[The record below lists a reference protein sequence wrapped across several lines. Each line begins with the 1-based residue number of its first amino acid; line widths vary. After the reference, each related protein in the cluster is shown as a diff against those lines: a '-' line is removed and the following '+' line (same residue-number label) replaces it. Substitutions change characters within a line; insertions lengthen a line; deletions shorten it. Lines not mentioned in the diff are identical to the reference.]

1 MQRGTVVESGLNM
14 WLNGTDQKEAMDKMI
29 DEYDNNCSGLANEK
43 VASERENLVPL
54 FNEGVERLK
63 EYAFKW
69 DLVGYQKKVE
79 MDIHGI
85 PLVGYTDFQF
95 EDKSSKESF
104 YIDLKTTL
112 RKPHGI
118 SNSHAMQQAIYQ
130 KGTNANQKLWYL
142 VCKKSGTEFYEFSL
156 EDYKKPMQ
164 ICEHIVK
171 VMGNWLS
178 KVDSLDDVKNIL
190 LGIGGSGPT
199 KRIPPKIFIEFMNL
213 CLNNFNCRFFLA
225 TGNKNEEI
233 EIMNEI
239 LSYHKNLCTP
249 LNELSIS
256 ETLPIIKNCNIA
268 VCNDSSFSHLSAGLG
283 KPTIVLMS
291 DTPLIY
297 GSYSS
302 KMHPLI
308 PDGVENVTHGTEGKE
323 RINPLKIF
331 EKFQILIS

>member
-1 MQRGTVVESGLNM
+1 MKILAIQNRMGIGDMVIFLPYIEAVAKKYNSQVTLLVKENSKAEHLIKDNKYINEIIILKRDQTKKSFHDGLNGFFR
-14 WLNGTDQKEAMDKMI
+14 LVSDIKKYQFDKVLI
-29 DEYDNNCSGLANEK
+29 FNSSLRY
-43 VASERENLVPL
+43 RLVCRFAGINDIYQYPL
-54 FNEGVERLK
+54 FE
-63 EYAFKW
+63 
-69 DLVGYQKKVE
+69 KK
-79 MDIHGI
+79 
-85 PLVGYTDFQF
+85 
-95 EDKSSKESF
+95 
-104 YIDLKTTL
+104 
-112 RKPHGI
+112 
-118 SNSHAMQQAIYQ
+118 
-130 KGTNANQKLWYL
+130 NQ
-142 VCKKSGTEFYEFSL
+142 
-156 EDYKKPMQ
+156 
-164 ICEHIVK
+164 HIVEAANK
-171 VMGNWLS
+171 LLKNNFNLEVKSDPVIDVKDENIQKIKLKFNFS
-178 KVDSLDDVKNIL
+178 DEVKNIL

-213 CLNNFNCRFFLA
+213 CLKNFKCRFFLA

-239 LSYHKNLCTP
+239 VNYHKNICTP

-256 ETLPIIKNCNIA
+256 ETLPVIKNCNIA

-302 KMHPLI
+302 KMHPLM

-331 EKFQILIS
+331 EKFRILIN

>member
-1 MQRGTVVESGLNM
+1 MKILAIQNRMGIGDMVIFLPYIEAVAKKYNGQVTLLVKENSKAEHLIKDNKYINEIIILKRDRTKKSFHDGLNGFFR
-14 WLNGTDQKEAMDKMI
+14 LVSDIKKYQFDKVLI
-29 DEYDNNCSGLANEK
+29 
-43 VASERENLVPL
+43 
-54 FNEGVERLK
+54 FN
-63 EYAFKW
+63 
-69 DLVGYQKKVE
+69 
-79 MDIHGI
+79 
-85 PLVGYTDFQF
+85 
-95 EDKSSKESF
+95 SS
-104 YIDLKTTL
+104 L
-112 RKPHGI
+112 RYK
-118 SNSHAMQQAIYQ
+118 
-130 KGTNANQKLWYL
+130 L
-142 VCKKSGTEFYEFSL
+142 VCKFAGINDIYQYPLFKKKNQHIIEAANKLLKNNFNLEIKSDPVIDIKDENVQKIKLKFNFSD
-156 EDYKKPMQ
+156 E
-164 ICEHIVK
+164 
-171 VMGNWLS
+171 
-178 KVDSLDDVKNIL
+178 VKNIL

-199 KRIPPKIFIEFMNL
+199 KRIPPKIFVEFMNL
-213 CLNNFNCRFFLA
+213 CLKNFKCRFFLA

-323 RINPLKIF
+323 RINPFKIF
-331 EKFQILIS
+331 EKLQNLIS

>member
-1 MQRGTVVESGLNM
+1 MKILAIQNRMGIGDMVIFLPYIEAVAKKYNSQVTLLVKENSKAEHLIKDNKYINEIIILKRDQTKKGFHDGLNGFFR
-14 WLNGTDQKEAMDKMI
+14 LVSDIKKYQFDKVLI
-29 DEYDNNCSGLANEK
+29 
-43 VASERENLVPL
+43 
-54 FNEGVERLK
+54 FN
-63 EYAFKW
+63 
-69 DLVGYQKKVE
+69 
-79 MDIHGI
+79 
-85 PLVGYTDFQF
+85 
-95 EDKSSKESF
+95 SS
-104 YIDLKTTL
+104 L
-112 RKPHGI
+112 RYK
-118 SNSHAMQQAIYQ
+118 
-130 KGTNANQKLWYL
+130 L
-142 VCKKSGTEFYEFSL
+142 VCKFAGINDIYQYPLFKKKNQHIIEAANKLLKNNFNLEIKSDPVIDVKDENVQKIKLKFNFSD
-156 EDYKKPMQ
+156 E
-164 ICEHIVK
+164 
-171 VMGNWLS
+171 
-178 KVDSLDDVKNIL
+178 VKNIL

-199 KRIPPKIFIEFMNL
+199 KRIPPKVFIEFMNL
-213 CLNNFNCRFFLA
+213 CLKNFKCRFFLA

-268 VCNDSSFSHLSAGLG
+268 ICNDSSFSHLSAGLG
-283 KPTIVLMS
+283 KQTIVLMS

-308 PDGVENVTHGTEGKE
+308 PDGEENVTHGTEGKE

>member
-1 MQRGTVVESGLNM
+1 MKILAIQNRMGIGDMVIFLPYIEAVAKKYNSQVTLLVKENSKAEHLIKDNKYINEIIILKRDKTNKSFHDGLNGFFR
-14 WLNGTDQKEAMDKMI
+14 LVSDIKKYQFDKVLI
-29 DEYDNNCSGLANEK
+29 
-43 VASERENLVPL
+43 
-54 FNEGVERLK
+54 FN
-63 EYAFKW
+63 
-69 DLVGYQKKVE
+69 
-79 MDIHGI
+79 
-85 PLVGYTDFQF
+85 
-95 EDKSSKESF
+95 SS
-104 YIDLKTTL
+104 L
-112 RKPHGI
+112 RYK
-118 SNSHAMQQAIYQ
+118 
-130 KGTNANQKLWYL
+130 L
-142 VCKKSGTEFYEFSL
+142 VCKFAGINDIYQYPLFKKKNQHIIEAANKLLKNNFNLEIKSDPVIDVKDENVQKIKLKFNFSD
-156 EDYKKPMQ
+156 E
-164 ICEHIVK
+164 
-171 VMGNWLS
+171 
-178 KVDSLDDVKNIL
+178 VKNIL

-199 KRIPPKIFIEFMNL
+199 KRIPPKVFIEFMNL
-213 CLNNFNCRFFLA
+213 CLKKFKCRFFLA
-225 TGNKNEEI
+225 TGNKSEEI

-331 EKFQILIS
+331 EKFQNLIS

>member
-1 MQRGTVVESGLNM
+1 MKILAIQNRMGIGDMVIFLPYIEAVAKKYNTQVTLLVKENAKAEHLIKDNKYINEIIILKRDQTKKGFHDGLNGFFR
-14 WLNGTDQKEAMDKMI
+14 LVSDIKKYQFDKVLI
-29 DEYDNNCSGLANEK
+29 
-43 VASERENLVPL
+43 
-54 FNEGVERLK
+54 FN
-63 EYAFKW
+63 
-69 DLVGYQKKVE
+69 
-79 MDIHGI
+79 
-85 PLVGYTDFQF
+85 
-95 EDKSSKESF
+95 SS
-104 YIDLKTTL
+104 L
-112 RKPHGI
+112 RYK
-118 SNSHAMQQAIYQ
+118 
-130 KGTNANQKLWYL
+130 L
-142 VCKKSGTEFYEFSL
+142 VCKFAGINDIYQYPLFKKKNQHIIEAANKLLKNNFNLEIKSDPVIDVKDENVQKIKLKFNFSD
-156 EDYKKPMQ
+156 E
-164 ICEHIVK
+164 
-171 VMGNWLS
+171 
-178 KVDSLDDVKNIL
+178 VKNIL

-213 CLNNFNCRFFLA
+213 CLKNFKCRFFLA

>member
-1 MQRGTVVESGLNM
+1 MGIGDMVIFLPYIEAVAKKYNSQVTLLVKENSKAEHLIKDNKYINEIIILKRDQTKKGFHDGLNGFFR
-14 WLNGTDQKEAMDKMI
+14 LVSDIKKYQFDKVLI
-29 DEYDNNCSGLANEK
+29 
-43 VASERENLVPL
+43 
-54 FNEGVERLK
+54 FN
-63 EYAFKW
+63 
-69 DLVGYQKKVE
+69 
-79 MDIHGI
+79 
-85 PLVGYTDFQF
+85 
-95 EDKSSKESF
+95 SS
-104 YIDLKTTL
+104 L
-112 RKPHGI
+112 RYK
-118 SNSHAMQQAIYQ
+118 
-130 KGTNANQKLWYL
+130 L
-142 VCKKSGTEFYEFSL
+142 VCKFAGINDIYQYPLFKKKNQHIIEAANKLLKNNFNLEIKSDPVIDVKDENVQKIKLKFNFSD
-156 EDYKKPMQ
+156 E
-164 ICEHIVK
+164 
-171 VMGNWLS
+171 
-178 KVDSLDDVKNIL
+178 VKNIL

-199 KRIPPKIFIEFMNL
+199 KRIPPKVFIEFMNL
-213 CLNNFNCRFFLA
+213 CLKNFKCRFFLA

-308 PDGVENVTHGTEGKE
+308 PDGVEKVTHGTEGKE

-331 EKFQILIS
+331 EKFQNLIS

>member
-1 MQRGTVVESGLNM
+1 MKILAIQNRMGIGDMVIFLPYIEAVAKKYNSQVTLLVKENSKAEHLIKDNKYINEIIILKRDQTKKSFHDGLNGFFR
-14 WLNGTDQKEAMDKMI
+14 LVSDIKKYQFDKVLI
-29 DEYDNNCSGLANEK
+29 
-43 VASERENLVPL
+43 
-54 FNEGVERLK
+54 FN
-63 EYAFKW
+63 
-69 DLVGYQKKVE
+69 
-79 MDIHGI
+79 
-85 PLVGYTDFQF
+85 
-95 EDKSSKESF
+95 SS
-104 YIDLKTTL
+104 L
-112 RKPHGI
+112 RYK
-118 SNSHAMQQAIYQ
+118 
-130 KGTNANQKLWYL
+130 L
-142 VCKKSGTEFYEFSL
+142 VCKFAGINDIYQYPLFKKKNQHIIEAANKLLKNNFNLEIKSDPVIDVKDENVQKIKLKFNFSD
-156 EDYKKPMQ
+156 E
-164 ICEHIVK
+164 
-171 VMGNWLS
+171 
-178 KVDSLDDVKNIL
+178 VKNIL

-213 CLNNFNCRFFLA
+213 CLKKFKCRFFLA

-308 PDGVENVTHGTEGKE
+308 PDGVEKVTHGTEGKE

-331 EKFQILIS
+331 EKFQNLIS

>member
-1 MQRGTVVESGLNM
+1 MKILAIQNRMGIGDMVIFLPYIEAVAKKYNSQVTLLVKENSKAEHLIKDNKYINEIIILKRDQTKKSFHDGLNGFFR
-14 WLNGTDQKEAMDKMI
+14 LVSDIKKYQFDKVLI
-29 DEYDNNCSGLANEK
+29 
-43 VASERENLVPL
+43 
-54 FNEGVERLK
+54 FN
-63 EYAFKW
+63 
-69 DLVGYQKKVE
+69 
-79 MDIHGI
+79 
-85 PLVGYTDFQF
+85 
-95 EDKSSKESF
+95 SS
-104 YIDLKTTL
+104 L
-112 RKPHGI
+112 RYK
-118 SNSHAMQQAIYQ
+118 
-130 KGTNANQKLWYL
+130 L
-142 VCKKSGTEFYEFSL
+142 VCKFAGINDIYQYPLFKKKNQHIIEAANKLLKNNFNLEIKSDPVIDVKDENVQKIKLKFNFSD
-156 EDYKKPMQ
+156 E
-164 ICEHIVK
+164 
-171 VMGNWLS
+171 
-178 KVDSLDDVKNIL
+178 VKNIL

-199 KRIPPKIFIEFMNL
+199 KRIPPKIFVEFMNL
-213 CLNNFNCRFFLA
+213 CLKNFKCRFFLA

-256 ETLPIIKNCNIA
+256 ETLPVIKNCNIA

>member
-1 MQRGTVVESGLNM
+1 MKILAIQNRMGIGDMVIFLPYIEAVAKKYNSQVTLLVKENSKAEHLIKDNKYINEIIILKRDQTKKSFHDGLNGFFR
-14 WLNGTDQKEAMDKMI
+14 LVSDIKKYQFDKVLI
-29 DEYDNNCSGLANEK
+29 
-43 VASERENLVPL
+43 
-54 FNEGVERLK
+54 FN
-63 EYAFKW
+63 
-69 DLVGYQKKVE
+69 
-79 MDIHGI
+79 
-85 PLVGYTDFQF
+85 
-95 EDKSSKESF
+95 SS
-104 YIDLKTTL
+104 L
-112 RKPHGI
+112 RYK
-118 SNSHAMQQAIYQ
+118 
-130 KGTNANQKLWYL
+130 L
-142 VCKKSGTEFYEFSL
+142 VCKFAGINDIYQYPLFKKKNQHIIEAANKLLKNNFNLEIKSDPVIDIKDENVQKIKLKFNFSD
-156 EDYKKPMQ
+156 E
-164 ICEHIVK
+164 
-171 VMGNWLS
+171 
-178 KVDSLDDVKNIL
+178 VKNIL

-213 CLNNFNCRFFLA
+213 CLKNFKCRFFLA

-302 KMHPLI
+302 KMHPLM
-308 PDGVENVTHGTEGKE
+308 PDGVEKVTHGTEGKE

-331 EKFQILIS
+331 EKFQNLIS

>member
-1 MQRGTVVESGLNM
+1 MKILAIQNRMGIGDMVIFLPYIEAVAKKYKSKVTLLVKENSKAEDLIKDNKYINEIIILKRDQTKKSFHDGLNGFFR
-14 WLNGTDQKEAMDKMI
+14 LVSDIKKYQFDKVLI
-29 DEYDNNCSGLANEK
+29 
-43 VASERENLVPL
+43 
-54 FNEGVERLK
+54 FN
-63 EYAFKW
+63 
-69 DLVGYQKKVE
+69 
-79 MDIHGI
+79 
-85 PLVGYTDFQF
+85 
-95 EDKSSKESF
+95 SS
-104 YIDLKTTL
+104 L
-112 RKPHGI
+112 R
-118 SNSHAMQQAIYQ
+118 YR
-130 KGTNANQKLWYL
+130 L
-142 VCKKSGTEFYEFSL
+142 VCKFAGINEIYQYPLFKKKNQHIIEAANKLLKNNFNLEIKSDPVIDVKDENVQKIKLKFNFS
-156 EDYKKPMQ
+156 
-164 ICEHIVK
+164 
-171 VMGNWLS
+171 
-178 KVDSLDDVKNIL
+178 DDVKNIL

-213 CLNNFNCRFFLA
+213 CLKNFKCRFFLA

>member
-1 MQRGTVVESGLNM
+1 MKILAIQNRMGIGDMVIFLPYIEAVAKKYNSQVTLLVKENSKAEHLIKDNKYINEIIILKRDQTKKSFHDGLNGFFR
-14 WLNGTDQKEAMDKMI
+14 LVSDIKKYQFDKVLI
-29 DEYDNNCSGLANEK
+29 
-43 VASERENLVPL
+43 
-54 FNEGVERLK
+54 FN
-63 EYAFKW
+63 
-69 DLVGYQKKVE
+69 
-79 MDIHGI
+79 
-85 PLVGYTDFQF
+85 
-95 EDKSSKESF
+95 SS
-104 YIDLKTTL
+104 L
-112 RKPHGI
+112 RYK
-118 SNSHAMQQAIYQ
+118 
-130 KGTNANQKLWYL
+130 L
-142 VCKKSGTEFYEFSL
+142 VCKFAGINDIYQYPLFEKKNQHIIEAANKLLKNNFNLEIKSDPVIDVKDENVQKIKLKFNFSD
-156 EDYKKPMQ
+156 E
-164 ICEHIVK
+164 
-171 VMGNWLS
+171 
-178 KVDSLDDVKNIL
+178 VKNIL

-199 KRIPPKIFIEFMNL
+199 KRIPPKVFIEFMNL
-213 CLNNFNCRFFLA
+213 CLKNFKCRFFLA

>member
-1 MQRGTVVESGLNM
+1 MKILAIQNRMGIGDMVIFLPYIEAVAKKYNSQVTLLVKENSKAEHLIKDNKYINEIIILKRDQTKKGFHDGLNGFFR
-14 WLNGTDQKEAMDKMI
+14 LVSDIKKYQFDKVLI
-29 DEYDNNCSGLANEK
+29 
-43 VASERENLVPL
+43 
-54 FNEGVERLK
+54 FN
-63 EYAFKW
+63 
-69 DLVGYQKKVE
+69 
-79 MDIHGI
+79 
-85 PLVGYTDFQF
+85 
-95 EDKSSKESF
+95 SS
-104 YIDLKTTL
+104 L
-112 RKPHGI
+112 RYK
-118 SNSHAMQQAIYQ
+118 
-130 KGTNANQKLWYL
+130 L
-142 VCKKSGTEFYEFSL
+142 VCKFAGINDIYQYPLFKKKNQHIIEAANKLLKNNFNLEIKSDPVIDVKDENVQKIKLKFNFSD
-156 EDYKKPMQ
+156 E
-164 ICEHIVK
+164 
-171 VMGNWLS
+171 
-178 KVDSLDDVKNIL
+178 VKNIL

-199 KRIPPKIFIEFMNL
+199 KRIPPKVFIEFMNL
-213 CLNNFNCRFFLA
+213 CLKNFKCRFFLA

-283 KPTIVLMS
+283 KQTIVLMS